1 MKNCKFKAIL
11 ILLSVLSIALY
22 SFKES
27 TPKEAS
33 TINGNSNI
41 YSTINGTVFGE
52 MQSGVPAVTVYF
64 ANLNAAIDSIAISEG
79 FILGTLISQDIIDE
93 GSYGYSYIYRYKVID
108 SLFEET
114 FCASTVPVK
123 LLGTDFMEDFDAH
136 IDGGPRN
143 KFTCIGVNFD
153 GCEPMDGD
161 YSNCAYNENETPVC
175 SKESGGG
182 AGKLLIGMVILVVGQ
197 WLTN

>member
-1 MKNCKFKAIL
+1 MKNFKFKAIL

-22 SFKES
+22 SCKES

-52 MQSGVPAVTVYF
+52 MQSGVPAVTISF

-93 GSYGYSYIYRYKVID
+93 GSYGYS
-108 SLFEET
+108 
-114 FCASTVPVK
+114 
-123 LLGTDFMEDFDAH
+123 
-136 IDGGPRN
+136 
-143 KFTCIGVNFD
+143 
-153 GCEPMDGD
+153 
-161 YSNCAYNENETPVC
+161 
-175 SKESGGG
+175 
-182 AGKLLIGMVILVVGQ
+182 
-197 WLTN
+197 